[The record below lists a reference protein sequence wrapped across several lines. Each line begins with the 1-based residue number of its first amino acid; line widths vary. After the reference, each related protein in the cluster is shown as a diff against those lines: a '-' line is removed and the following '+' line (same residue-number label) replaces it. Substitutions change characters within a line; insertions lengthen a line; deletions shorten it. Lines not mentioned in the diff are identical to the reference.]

1 MLLQFSVENFQS
13 FKNRAIMSLVPSK
26 DKDHI
31 ENIISKGNYK
41 GLNSVVT
48 YGANASGKTS
58 FYKAMTF
65 AIIMIRNSNNRQVN
79 EVLPVVPFKF
89 DERSSISPSK
99 FEFQFVGSD
108 GYKYIYGFS
117 ATSKQIDEEYLY
129 KFTSR
134 KPTKIFERKND
145 KYEFTAREAGAL
157 EPLVAW
163 NTPNKLFLSTATMWN
178 AQSTKTAYEWF
189 VDSID
194 TFTDLTTL
202 SNAALENYQGDNK
215 DEYVK
220 FTEQLLQRADINIA
234 KLSVKVKKVP
244 IKPEMRPFISGIVIN
259 GQLIQ
264 PQEQTE
270 VEVLAT
276 HKVKGTD
283 NSIKECKLALAE
295 ESQGTQI
302 LFSFGPLVKNA
313 FDNGRVLVIDEIDK
327 SLHTFLVKQL
337 INMFRNPEFNKNGA
351 QLIVTSHDTSL
362 LSLDTFRRDQ
372 VYFVE
377 KNNENAES
385 CIYSLDEYLVRKTE
399 NIEKGYLAGRYGA
412 VPYLQAGD
420 IL

>member
-1 MLLQFSVENFQS
+1 
-13 FKNRAIMSLVPSK
+13 
-26 DKDHI
+26 
-31 ENIISKGNYK
+31 
-41 GLNSVVT
+41 
-48 YGANASGKTS
+48 
-58 FYKAMTF
+58 
-65 AIIMIRNSNNRQVN
+65 
-79 EVLPVVPFKF
+79 
-89 DERSSISPSK
+89 
-99 FEFQFVGSD
+99 
-108 GYKYIYGFS
+108 
-117 ATSKQIDEEYLY
+117 
-129 KFTSR
+129 
-134 KPTKIFERKND
+134 
-145 KYEFTAREAGAL
+145 
-157 EPLVAW
+157 
-163 NTPNKLFLSTATMWN
+163 MWN

-244 IKPEMRPFISGIVIN
+244 IKPEMRPFIPGIVIN

-302 LFSFGPLVKNA
+302 LFSFGSLVKNA

-385 CIYSLDEYLVRKTE
+385 CIYSLDEYPVRKTE